1 MVRPLQDIMASIV
14 RLSASDT
21 TVLIHGTSAADNE
34 CAADVLHAHSPRHTR
49 PYVKVRCAAARSSTA
64 SVPAPSAEMLLTSEL
79 FGYEEG
85 AFPGATTRQRGRFE
99 LAHTGTIFLDEVGA
113 LPLQVQKRLLRVL
126 YHRDMERLGGSTAIL
141 VDVRVIATTTDDV
154 TRAIAEGRFREDLYE
169 RLNVIALN
177 LPPLWGAGALRPTM
191 HGPWGVGLP

>member
-1 MVRPLQDIMASIV
+1 V
-14 RLSASDT
+14 RLAASDT

-34 CAADVLHAHSPRHTR
+34 RVADVLHAHSPRQAQ
-49 PYVKVRCAAARSSTA
+49 PYVTVRCAAARAPAA
-64 SVPAPSAEMLLTSEL
+64 SAPEPSAETLVASEL
-79 FGYEEG
+79 FGHEEG

-99 LAHTGTIFLDEVGA
+99 LAHTGTIFLADVGA

-126 YHRDMERLGGSTAIL
+126 YDRDMERLGGSTAIV
-141 VDVRVIATTTDDV
+141 VDVRIIAATTDDL

-177 LPPLWGAGALRPTM
+177 LPPLLREDAT
-191 HGPWGVGLP
+191 LP